1 MDPVLENVLV
11 ELLVDLP
18 ADADIPVVAS
28 APERTWLWSDLHLSD
43 PSVLLGWGRPFGS
56 VEEMNRHLLRNWR
69 RRVGASDT
77 VICLGDVAHPD
88 AWRDDRL
95 VLDLAECPG
104 ERLLV
109 LGNHDVDPVNHG
121 AAARGGPDRG
131 HAGRARR
138 AAAAP
143 DPRAAAAGAGRLRER
158 ARARA
163 PERVAEQDPAHQ
175 RECRAVELPA
185 RESERHQAAGPPAAG
200 RKNRPRSQH
209 QGTAEHRGNH
219 HAMTTAE
226 AIRDETSLVPQTMGW
241 TPVPVRGRPRWPRR
255 IPT

>member
-109 LGNHDVDPVNHG
+109 LGNHDADSINQVRAIEVDRAAVTLVAPGDPPLLLTHVPLLQVPDAWVNAHG
-121 AAARGGPDRG
+121 HVHQKESPSRNRHVNVSVEQLNYRPAKLSDIRRLARRLVEGRIVPG
-131 HAGRARR
+131 HNTRAR
-138 AAAAP
+138 
-143 DPRAAAAGAGRLRER
+143 LNVV
-158 ARARA
+158 
-163 PERVAEQDPAHQ
+163 ERVMP
-175 RECRAVELPA
+175 
-185 RESERHQAAGPPAAG
+185 
-200 RKNRPRSQH
+200 
-209 QGTAEHRGNH
+209 
-219 HAMTTAE
+219 
-226 AIRDETSLVPQTMGW
+226 
-241 TPVPVRGRPRWPRR
+241 
-255 IPT
+255 

>member
-69 RRVGASDT
+69 RRVGAGDT
-77 VICLGDVAHPD
+77 VICLGDVTHPD

-109 LGNHDVDPVNHG
+109 LGNHDRDVPALRRTGFHKICRTALCATDPPLVLNPHT
-121 AAARGGPDRG
+121 AAEGTGRGRKRPRPPAPG
-131 HAGRARR
+131 RR
-138 AAAAP
+138 ADQPARQRVRRAHRLRP
-143 DPRAAAAGAGRLRER
+143 RRTHVRPRACLQTPGTERRHATTRFAAVGARSSRRSLR
-158 ARARA
+158 
-163 PERVAEQDPAHQ
+163 PWSG
-175 RECRAVELPA
+175 LW
-185 RESERHQAAGPPAAG
+185 ESGSL
-200 RKNRPRSQH
+200 RSVC
-209 QGTAEHRGNH
+209 
-219 HAMTTAE
+219 
-226 AIRDETSLVPQTMGW
+226 SS
-241 TPVPVRGRPRWPRR
+241 
-255 IPT
+255 